1 MKGAKCIKDSFE
13 SQSVQ
18 LSATGL
24 PPTIDHLKFQ
34 NCLGKV
40 EPSVFVLVH
49 FFDHPPK
56 AEIGLLHKRALPCL
70 LFCTA
75 ATIMTFKAQ
84 KVLSNQVLQYLCED
98 GSGDAG
104 VLAQAESQ
112 TAIPMLGVV
121 LQHSRPPPLGWST
134 ATNT

>member
-40 EPSVFVLVH
+40 EPSVCVLVH

-56 AEIGLLHKRALPCL
+56 AEISLLHKE
-70 LFCTA
+70 
-75 ATIMTFKAQ
+75 IIFKHCQ
-84 KVLSNQVLQYLCED
+84 RHNGPRVKHLELELSLQLNRM
-98 GSGDAG
+98 
-104 VLAQAESQ
+104 
-112 TAIPMLGVV
+112 PMQIG
-121 LQHSRPPPLGWST
+121 
-134 ATNT
+134 